1 MTMHNIRKTL
11 LSHIL
16 QYIKECEKK
25 QLISL
30 TEREKN
36 IIIKLQNTAIHDDK
50 LKKYL
55 SEDRYDIHTNIIMFL
70 NIVERELKKNE
81 C

>member
-1 MTMHNIRKTL
+1 MHNIRKTL

-25 QLISL
+25 QLIFL

-36 IIIKLQNTAIHDDK
+36 IIMKLQNTVIHDDK
-50 LKKYL
+50 LKSYL
-55 SEDRYDIHTNIIMFL
+55 SNDRYDIQTNIIMFL

>member
-1 MTMHNIRKTL
+1 MHNIRKTL
-11 LSHIL
+11 LFHIL

-55 SEDRYDIHTNIIMFL
+55 SKDRYDIQTNIVLFL
-70 NIVERELKKNE
+70 NIVERELMINV
-81 C
+81 

>member
-55 SEDRYDIHTNIIMFL
+55 SNDRYDIQTNIVLFL